1 MIVEPPRRQERQGKD
16 VGIMREPGIIA
27 DTLAREVIGAAI
39 EVHRL
44 LINFNEPILKTGIKR
59 IVYSPPDLGVLG
71 ALAV

>member
-1 MIVEPPRRQERQGKD
+1 
-16 VGIMREPGIIA
+16 MREPGIIA

-71 ALAV
+71 DLAV